1 MSWKLS
7 NFMTSR
13 LAQAITAAAT
23 TIYVDSDDVD
33 LLPTLGVGDKAKAVI
48 FNATDKEIVNITAW
62 NTDGTLTVERGKE
75 STTGTAFAAGTKIT
89 HTPTAEI
96 LQAVLDATVQAV
108 YRGTA
113 TGTNAI
119 TVTGSGSTPT
129 PSDGDEVSFEVAATN
144 TAAVT
149 ISYTNGSTTIGP
161 FDLVKQDRSALRTGE
176 LVAGYRAK
184 AVYDASSGHFVLVR
198 QGSKRY
204 DITHVNTGPLDAG
217 NLLPNGGLD
226 DWHNGT
232 NFATPASGTE
242 TAGNLVATYD
252 GTIGAFTVSRQ
263 TFTLGQTDV
272 PGGPKYF
279 ARWDQSSAGAASS
292 FRRLRMKVPRVG
304 KYALETVIASIY
316 AKADIARNVT
326 AKLIQSFGTG
336 GGPSAEVTLVT
347 ETWNLTTAWQMFDIT
362 SLVSNINGKTLGSA
376 GDDGLILELG
386 LPVNTSMTID
396 FAMGQIELGDVASKT
411 HSRLPWSTEQG
422 GSGGVYPSLTALA
435 AAIMAVGTGSAG
447 LAQAWDADLDA
458 VAALGGTGF
467 AARTAANTWAQRT
480 LQQPAAGMTITNP
493 AGIAGDPTFAFST
506 GLVNYIADPMSV
518 AELAS
523 ITAPFGTAAFVN
535 TGTSGGNV
543 PLLNGANIW
552 SANQAFSTYLDL
564 IFPSGN
570 ASGRISGRYNIEGT
584 FHDAVVISDNYK
596 WDTGAIDSAALG
608 TAMVLVKAQSS
619 GPGLIEF
626 WTGAVNTAPTRR
638 AYVDASGVWSA
649 GALALTTATGAQLA
663 ATNTFTL
670 AQIITDSGNQP
681 LVLGGTGQCYIQ
693 YKVSNVVKAYV
704 GTDGT
709 DFLFYNGSAV
719 ETARITAGGDLRLTA
734 APTSLATNSAGF
746 RGAPLG
752 NSGSAANSAYTFVI
766 GDSGCTIYHDEVTAR
781 TYTIPANASVAF
793 PVGTTIVIDNT
804 GNSGAAGAIT
814 LSITSDTL
822 RRGDG
827 VSGTGSRTIPASAVA
842 VIRKVT
848 STLWIITG
856 VYT

>member
-33 LLPTLGVGDKAKAVI
+33 LLPTLGVGDKAKAI
-48 FNATDKEIVNITAW
+48 IYNATDKEIVNITAW

-75 STTGTAFAAGTKIT
+75 GTTGTAFAAGTKIT

-149 ISYTNGSTTIGP
+149 LSYTNGSTTIGP
-161 FDLVKQDRSALRTGE
+161 FDLVKQDRTPLRLGE

-272 PGGPKYF
+272 PGGPKYY

-396 FAMGQIELGDVASKT
+396 FAMGQVEFGDVASKS
-411 HSRLPWSTEQG
+411 HAKYPVGLEQG
-422 GSGGVYPSLTALA
+422 GTGGVYPSLAALA
-435 AAIMAVGTGSAG
+435 AAISLVAGTWLTQASFNSGNPDLAAIEATSGTGI
-447 LAQAWDADLDA
+447 A
-458 VAALGGTGF
+458 V
-467 AARTAANTWAQRT
+467 RTAANTWANRSVAVPT
-480 LQQPAAGMTITNP
+480 GMGVTNP
-493 AGIAGDPTFAFST
+493 AGVAGDITLTFGTALT
-506 GLVNYIADPMSV
+506 NYVADPLSI

-523 ITAPFGTAAFVN
+523 ITAPFGTAAFVADN
-535 TGTSGGNV
+535 T
-543 PLLNGANIW
+543 LCHLAGAETITGIKSF
-552 SANQAFSTYLDL
+552 SANLQIANGVYARFGTANATGDWYIGKPGTTDLVFYNNVTPVITLSGTVAAFASRPTFNGNTALDT
-564 IFPSGN
+564 GN
-570 ASGRISGRYNIEGT
+570 GVQKAGDTMTGNL
-584 FHDAVVISDNYK
+584 VISK
-596 WDTGAIDSAALG
+596 ATPILQMTDTAGPTTNSQFIIGGSYYWEFASVNRLQLDSTALNI
-608 TAMVLVKAQSS
+608 LV
-619 GPGLIEF
+619 G
-626 WTGAVNTAPTRR
+626 
-638 AYVDASGVWSA
+638 
-649 GALALTTATGAQLA
+649 
-663 ATNTFTL
+663 
-670 AQIITDSGNQP
+670 
-681 LVLGGTGQCYIQ
+681 
-693 YKVSNVVKAYV
+693 
-704 GTDGT
+704 
-709 DFLFYNGSAV
+709 DF
-719 ETARITAGGDLRLTA
+719 RITATPSA
-734 APTSLATNSAGF
+734 LATNSAGF